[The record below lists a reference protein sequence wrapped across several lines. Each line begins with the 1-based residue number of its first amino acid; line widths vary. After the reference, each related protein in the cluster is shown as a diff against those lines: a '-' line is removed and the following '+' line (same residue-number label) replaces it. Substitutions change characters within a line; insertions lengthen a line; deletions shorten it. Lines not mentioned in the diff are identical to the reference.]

1 MQTFLPYPNLQ
12 ASAQALDTRRLG
24 KQRIEAWTILQ
35 VLLGKSK
42 SNAWRNHPAVL
53 MWYNHE
59 QVLTMYGIAICE
71 EWKNRGK
78 SDTYLTRFYKLNQ
91 ELPPTCF
98 PKWFGSEEFHAS
110 HRSALMQKNPNYYSV
125 FCWKD
130 SLFLSLVWPCNSGVT
145 NGLQPSKEV

>member
-78 SDTYLTRFYKLNQ
+78 SDTFLARFYKLNQ
-91 ELPPTCF
+91 ELPVTGF
-98 PKWFGSEEFHAS
+98 PNWFGDEAFHAS
-110 HRSALMQKNPNYYSV
+110 HRSNLLRKDHV
-125 FCWKD
+125 FYGAYNWKESD
-130 SLFLSLVWPCNSGVT
+130 KLPYVW
-145 NGLQPSKEV
+145 